1 MVLLIKLTNRET
13 ADMKTS
19 TPHSIRLLLVDDMPQ
34 VRKDLG
40 MILLLAGGG
49 SGLELEIAGEA
60 GNGQEAI
67 GKFIALL
74 PDAVL
79 MDIEMPVMDGY
90 TAAREIKRLDPSIL
104 IVALS
109 VHCDEASRA
118 RALQSG
124 FDIYLEKGIPVTEM
138 VRAIKLGFRKENAN
152 EHPNQ

>member
-1 MVLLIKLTNRET
+1 
-13 ADMKTS
+13 MKPS

-49 SGLELEIAGEA
+49 NGLELEIAGEA

-79 MDIEMPVMDGY
+79 MDLEMPVMDGC
-90 TAAREIKRLDPSIL
+90 TAAREIKRLDPSIW

-109 VHCDEASRA
+109 VHSDEASRM

-124 FDIYLEKGIPVTEM
+124 IDIFLEKGIPVTEM
-138 VRAIKLGFRKENAN
+138 VRAIKSGFQKENAN
-152 EHPNQ
+152 EHPNL